1 MDSVASSKSQQQT
14 LQQVLQLVG
23 FCLGNEEYGV
33 HILQVR
39 EIIRIQ
45 ELTRVPN
52 TPPYVEGIMN
62 LRGKVIPIISLRK
75 RLGLEDRDH
84 AEQTRIVVL
93 EAGGM
98 LIGFIV
104 DSVSEVL
111 RIPVSLVT
119 PVPRIGSV
127 EREFVSGIG
136 KLDDRLV
143 LLLDVDRIVLGAEAE
158 LAATAGA

>member
-1 MDSVASSKSQQQT
+1 
-14 LQQVLQLVG
+14 
-23 FCLGNEEYGV
+23 
-33 HILQVR
+33 
-39 EIIRIQ
+39 
-45 ELTRVPN
+45 
-52 TPPYVEGIMN
+52 MN

-143 LLLDVDRIVLGAEAE
+143 LLLDVDRIALGAEAE